1 MEENVY
7 TRTKY
12 DCDKRSQNLCFLIL
26 ILKREIE
33 FIRKSDESLAE
44 TKTKNEI
51 QQLVWEYK
59 HVNNIH

>member
-51 QQLVWEYK
+51 QQLV
-59 HVNNIH
+59 